1 MLALYNQGDTMMMD
15 MGIWLVVLALCGI
28 VIWRLVAGMLRS
40 GYEPVW
46 LQTIMVVGTYGWW
59 VLVLLEGLFGITIEE
74 FGTLEIL
81 HIALSPFLMPAIAA
95 LTSKHRDES
104 IETAL
109 VYAGAV
115 VYTPALIII
124 AVCALWVSVVWK

>member
-1 MLALYNQGDTMMMD
+1 MMLD
-15 MGIWLVVLALCGI
+15 MGIWLVVLTLC
-28 VIWRLVAGMLRS
+28 VVVMWRLAAGMLRS

-46 LQTIMVVGTYGWW
+46 LQMIIVVGTYAWW
-59 VLVLLEGLFGITIEE
+59 VIVLLEGLFGITIEE

-109 VYAGAV
+109 VYVGAV
-115 VYTPALIII
+115 VYTPAMIVIG
-124 AVCALWVSVVWK
+124 ACVLWVSIVWR

>member
-1 MLALYNQGDTMMMD
+1 MMLD
-15 MGIWLVVLALCGI
+15 MGIWLVVLTLC
-28 VIWRLVAGMLRS
+28 VVVMWRLVVGMLRS
-40 GYEPVW
+40 GHDPVW
-46 LQTIMVVGTYGWW
+46 FQMIIVVGTYAWW
-59 VLVLLEGLFGITIEE
+59 IIVLLEALFGITIEE

-104 IETAL
+104 TETTL
-109 VYAGAV
+109 VYVGAV

-124 AVCALWVSVVWK
+124 GAFVLWVSIVWR